1 MKITIRRGV
10 FETNSSSVH
19 SFTIA
24 SGEEY
29 DKFKKGE
36 LYIHRYDL
44 YFLTKEQYIEENK
57 KWLSEEQIKE
67 ILKCKDSDELFELTD
82 GGLCTYD
89 LFWDTVGEYFETFE
103 DVYVTEHGDKVIAF
117 GYYGYDC

>member
-1 MKITIRRGV
+1 MKFTVRRGV

-24 SGEEY
+24 DKEDY

-44 YFLTKEQYIEENK
+44 NFCTKEQYIEENK
-57 KWLSEEQIKE
+57 KWLSEEDIKE
-67 ILKCKDSDELFELTD
+67 ILEC
-82 GGLCTYD
+82 
-89 LFWDTVGEYFETFE
+89 
-103 DVYVTEHGDKVIAF
+103 KVIMDMTVREN
-117 GYYGYDC
+117 GYLQLSFFMI